1 VAATDL
7 GAVELAAA
15 IRDGELSSVEAVGAY
30 AERVEAV
37 DGPINA
43 VVVRRFDEALE
54 EAREA
59 DRAVAAGEETR
70 PLHGVP
76 VTIKEA
82 IAVAGLPWTN
92 GSRLTAGAVAEMD
105 APSVRRLRGAGAIV
119 IGKTNV
125 PEFCAW
131 FDTDNDVY
139 GRTCNPHDHERTPG
153 GSSGGESA
161 ALAARMSPLGLGSD
175 LASSIRQPA
184 AWTGVV
190 GLKPSRGLVPMDGHA
205 GFGLPPA
212 WKSSGV
218 IGPMARTVADLAA
231 ALAVL
236 ADVPVAVPDAA
247 PGTVAVYEDDGL
259 QPVAASCRAAVRS
272 AAAALTHAG
281 WPVEDALPPD
291 LAEIRRCFDV
301 QMATEFRLFGLPH
314 VTGREHELS
323 EYGRRS
329 IAGLD
334 RVQPDLEKYARAGMR
349 MNALEFAAE
358 AWQERHP
365 IALCP
370 VVPTTA
376 PVAAEGW
383 GDVDGEPFRP
393 GGKLTL
399 CTWANAIGAPA
410 LSVPCGRDAAGL
422 PVAVQVI
429 GRRGRDGDVLAAGL
443 VIEQA
448 LGGAVLV

>member
-1 VAATDL
+1 MSATDL
-7 GAVELAAA
+7 SAVELAAA
-15 IRDGELSSVEAVGAY
+15 IRDGELSSVEVVEAY
-30 AERVEAV
+30 AGRIEAE
-37 DGPINA
+37 DGAINA
-43 VVVRRFDEALE
+43 VVVRCFDEALE

-59 DRAVAAGEETR
+59 DRRVASGDATG

-92 GSRLTAGAVAEMD
+92 GSRLSADVVADRD
-105 APSVRRLRGAGAIV
+105 AASVRRLRSAGAIV

-139 GRTCNPHDHERTPG
+139 GRTCNPRDHARTPG

-184 AWTGVV
+184 AWTGIA
-190 GLKPSRGLVPMDGHA
+190 GLKPSRALVPMDGHA
-205 GFGLPPA
+205 GFGLPPS

-218 IGPMARTVADLAA
+218 IGPMARTVDDLLV

-236 ADVPVAVPDAA
+236 ADAPVAVPDEA
-247 PGTVAVYEDDGL
+247 PGTVAVYEEDGL
-259 QPVAASCRAAVRS
+259 QPVAASCRAAVRV
-272 AAAALTHAG
+272 AAEALAGAG
-281 WPVEDALPPD
+281 WPVQEAVPPD

-301 QMATEFRLFGLPH
+301 QMATEFRLFGLPY
-314 VTGREHELS
+314 VAGREDELS
-323 EYGRRS
+323 EYGRRALS
-329 IAGLD
+329 GLD
-334 RVQPDLEKYARAGMR
+334 RIEPDVEKYAGAGMR
-349 MNALEFAAE
+349 LNALEFAAE
-358 AWQERHP
+358 EWQERHP
-365 IALCP
+365 VALCP

-376 PVAAEGW
+376 PVAAEGLV
-383 GDVDGEPFRP
+383 DADGEPFRP
-393 GGKLTL
+393 GGKFTL

-410 LSVPCGRDAAGL
+410 LSVPCGHDAAGL

-429 GRRGRDGDVLAAGL
+429 GRRGRDGDVLAAGR

-448 LGGAVLV
+448 LAAS